1 MKNGKLIALSALTA
15 TFGTIFLVFGAYFST
30 FDLSCL
36 FMASVAI
43 MFPLS
48 KDSVKGAFLA
58 YLAIVLLSFIMVGG
72 KFYISILYTV
82 FFGVYPI
89 VNYFQLK
96 KNKIFSF
103 LTIIKMVW
111 FILTLLLMVYLF
123 KLFTVTNPIIDKYLP
138 FIVVI
143 GGGIFFIFFDYVML
157 RFQKTTKILINRLK
171 L

>member
-15 TFGTIFLVFGAYFST
+15 TFGLAFLVFGAYFST

-48 KDSVKGAFLA
+48 KDSVKGAFLS
-58 YLAIVLLSFIMVGG
+58 YMAIVLLSLILVGG
-72 KFYISILYTV
+72 KFYITILYAV

-89 VNYFQLK
+89 VNYYQLK
-96 KNKIFSF
+96 KNKIFSI

-111 FILTLLLMVYLF
+111 FVLTLLLMVYLF
-123 KLFTVTNPIIDKYLP
+123 KLFIVTNPIIDKYLP

>member
-1 MKNGKLIALSALTA
+1 MKNGKLIALSAITA
-15 TFGTIFLVFGAYFST
+15 TFSIAFLVFGAYFST

-48 KDSVKGAFLA
+48 KDSVKGAFLS
-58 YLAIVLLSFIMVGG
+58 YLAVVLLSLIFVGG
-72 KFYISILYTV
+72 KFYISILYAV

-89 VNYFQLK
+89 VNYYQLK
-96 KNKIFSF
+96 KNKIFSI
-103 LTIIKMVW
+103 LTIIKLVW
-111 FILTLLLMVYLF
+111 FVLTLLLMVYLF
-123 KLFTVTNPIIDKYLP
+123 RLFTVTNPIIDKYLP

>member
-15 TFGTIFLVFGAYFST
+15 TFSIVFLVFGAYFST

-58 YLAIVLLSFIMVGG
+58 YLATVLLSLILVGG
-72 KFYISILYTV
+72 KFYVSILYAV

-96 KNKIFSF
+96 KNKFFSI
-103 LTIIKMVW
+103 LTIVKGVW
-111 FILTLLLMVYLF
+111 FILTLVLMVYLF
-123 KLFTVTNPIIDKYLP
+123 KLFIVTNPIIDKYLP
-138 FIVVI
+138 LIVVI
-143 GGGIFFIFFDYVML
+143 GGGVFFIFFDYVML